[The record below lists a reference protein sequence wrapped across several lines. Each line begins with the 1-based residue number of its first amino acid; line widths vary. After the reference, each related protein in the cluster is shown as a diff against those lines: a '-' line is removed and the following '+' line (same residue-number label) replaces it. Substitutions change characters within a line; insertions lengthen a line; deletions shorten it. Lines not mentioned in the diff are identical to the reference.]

1 MKYTLLFLITFLTT
15 CDKLDDGLICTDQF
29 VYGLNVI
36 VKDASTNDIIVEGLT
51 ITATDGEYEEELM
64 NFPNSTNYVGAGERP
79 GNYIIT
85 VTSPHYQAYSSQTIA
100 VGADECHV
108 VPEIVEIFL
117 QAN

>member
-1 MKYTLLFLITFLTT
+1 MKYALLLMITFLTT
-15 CDKLDDGLICTDQF
+15 CDKLDDGIICTDQF

-36 VKDASTNDIIVEGLT
+36 VKDASTNDILVDGLT
-51 ITATDGEYEEELM
+51 LTARDGEYEEVLM

-85 VTSPHYQAYSSQTIA
+85 VTSMNYEEYTTPTIA

-108 VPEIVEIFL
+108 VPEIVEILL
-117 QAN
+117 QTN